1 MRKYRQFLL
10 PLAGLAAAMALSV
23 PFLFWYQTW
32 FGRKLSD
39 AEIGRYLDPN
49 ARPRDMQHALS
60 QIAASMERGDGEGR
74 RWYPEIVA
82 LSRQENTQI
91 RLMAAWV
98 MGQDN
103 QSGIFHEALLTA
115 LKDPEVMVRRNAAL
129 ALVRFRDAS
138 GRAELDRVLQ
148 SGTDETQVWEA
159 LRGLFLVGQPG
170 DLAAVSEYQG
180 QSRSVSGA
188 IRAQA
193 ELTAQAIRTRTA
205 Q

>member
-1 MRKYRQFLL
+1 MRKYRRFLL
-10 PLAGLAAAMALSV
+10 PLAGLAAALALSV

-32 FGRKLSD
+32 FGRKLSE
-39 AEIGRYLDPN
+39 AEIGRCLEPI

-60 QIAASMERGDGEGR
+60 QLGAGMERGEGEAR
-74 RWYPEIVA
+74 QWYPEIAA
-82 LSRQENTQI
+82 LSRHEEAQI
-91 RLMAAWV
+91 RLMTAWV

-103 QSGIFHEALLTA
+103 QSGLFHEALLTA

-129 ALVRFRDAS
+129 ALVRFGDAS

-159 LRGLFLVGQPG
+159 LRGLYLVGQPG
-170 DLAAVSEYQG
+170 DLAAVSEYQ
-180 QSRSVSGA
+180 QKSRSVSGA
-188 IRAQA
+188 VRAQA
-193 ELTAQAIRTRTA
+193 ELTAQAIRMRTA